1 MTRFCAGEDSWLA
14 RRSNHPEDPGTSE
27 ARDGNGKP
35 RRNKNNKRRHSGNGG
50 EADDTAVN
58 AGFSGSK
65 SGPRKKPSKGNRDGP
80 SALDKILDRPCQ
92 IHGTSDKPTNHTNR
106 NCWVIKQAGK
116 ITAEEQGKGPRSED
130 DDEPR
135 GPSNGGQKQFPSEV
149 KTVNMIYVM
158 HIPKKEHKRALRDVY
173 AVEPVAPKFNPWSA
187 CPITFDRRD
196 HPTSIRHGGT
206 AALVLDPIVDG
217 FHLTRVL
224 MDGGSSLN
232 LIYSDTVRKMGI
244 DPSRIKPSNTTFK
257 GVIPGIEARCSG
269 SITLE
274 VVFGSP
280 DNFRSEDLIFD
291 IVPFRSGYHALLGR
305 TAFARFNAVPHYAY
319 LKLKMPGPKGVI
331 TINGNTERS
340 LRTEEHT
347 AALAA
352 EVQAAEEA
360 SQAQSVAKTLDAR
373 KCAQAIDSVPQHSHP
388 K

>member
-1 MTRFCAGEDSWLA
+1 M
-14 RRSNHPEDPGTSE
+14 
-27 ARDGNGKP
+27 
-35 RRNKNNKRRHSGNGG
+35 
-50 EADDTAVN
+50 
-58 AGFSGSK
+58 
-65 SGPRKKPSKGNRDGP
+65 
-80 SALDKILDRPCQ
+80 
-92 IHGTSDKPTNHTNR
+92 
-106 NCWVIKQAGK
+106 
-116 ITAEEQGKGPRSED
+116 
-130 DDEPR
+130 
-135 GPSNGGQKQFPSEV
+135 
-149 KTVNMIYVM
+149 NMIYVT
-158 HIPKKEHKRALRDVY
+158 HIPKKERKRVLPDVY

-224 MDGGSSLN
+224 LDGGNSLN
-232 LIYSDTVRKMGI
+232 LIYSDTVRKMVI

-257 GVIPGIEARCSG
+257 GVIPGVEARYSG
-269 SITLE
+269 SVTLE
-274 VVFGSP
+274 VVFGLP

-305 TAFARFNAVPHYAY
+305 TAFAHFNVVPHYAY

-331 TINGNTERS
+331 TVNGNTERS

-352 EVQAAEEA
+352 EEA
-360 SQAQSVAKTLDAR
+360 SQAQSTAKILDAR
-373 KCAQAIDSVPQHSHP
+373 KRSRATASDPEHSHALP